1 MKYPLSPDVS
11 RRDYARELNAEQY
24 AAVTTSARHVLVIAG
39 AGSGKTRTLTY
50 RVARLLEEG
59 TPPWRILLLT
69 FTNKAAR
76 EMLTRVSELTGTDAT
91 QLWGGT
97 FHAVANRLLRRH
109 AARLGYQP
117 GFSILDSDDQ
127 KALMRALIRPYSG
140 KSSGKTGGSFS
151 GRNERF
157 PKPEQLLS
165 LHSLAVNTARPWEEV
180 LDSHYPH
187 LKNHAEALSAIYQ
200 AYRERKRETN
210 SMDFDDLLL
219 QLLRLLK
226 EHEDI
231 RQELQ
236 ERFLHVLVDEYQDTN
251 APQEEIIS
259 LLAGGERT
267 SLMAVGDDAQ
277 SIYSWRG
284 ANVDHLFDFSHT
296 YPDAQIYKIE
306 TNYRSVPSILAV
318 SNAAIAQN
326 ARQFTKVLKPARE
339 EGKLKPAVIPAPDN
353 RTEAQFVA
361 RRIDELLAGGIAGK
375 DIAVLYR
382 AHFHSLDVQM
392 ELTRQHIPFRITSG
406 LRFFEQAHVKDVL
419 APLRLLVNPEDE
431 VAFRRIVSTFPRVG
445 EATAGKLYASW
456 KNTLRT
462 WQQQHPDTVPPGGSP
477 GTQSSASPG
486 TPDNTPLFPPLAPF
500 RNTPHSLLLEGMS
513 VPPALRAHWEPFL
526 TLMDSLHPAD
536 TTLTTLEL
544 INRVRLY
551 LDPYWRT
558 AYENYEERME
568 DLEQLARTVADSP
581 DLHDFL
587 SQAALLSETDQETA
601 PEDDCITLSTIHQAK
616 GLEWKAVFII
626 FLAEGMFPH
635 YRVIES
641 GDLREMEEET
651 RLFYVA
657 VTRAED
663 QLYLSWPR
671 YNGHSYDRQFC
682 PPSRFLTHLPSDL
695 LELWEV

>member
-1 MKYPLSPDVS
+1 MKGLLSFAPDC
-11 RRDYARELNAEQY
+11 RDDAAELNAEQY
-24 AAVTTSARHVLVIAG
+24 DAVSTEARHALVIAG

-50 RVARLLEEG
+50 RVARLLRAG
-59 TPPWRILLLT
+59 VPPWRILLLT

-76 EMLTRVSELTGTDAT
+76 EMLSRVAELTGTDAS

-109 AARLGYQP
+109 ATRLGYQP

-127 KALMRALIRPYSG
+127 KALMRALIRTHVG
-140 KSSGKTGGSFS
+140 KAT

-165 LHSLAVNTARPWEEV
+165 LHSLAVNTARPWERV
-180 LDSHYPH
+180 LEERYPH
-187 LKNHAEALSAIYQ
+187 LERHRDAVAALFQ
-200 AYRERKRETN
+200 AYGERKRETN

-226 EHEDI
+226 EHDDI

-236 ERFLHVLVDEYQDTN
+236 ERFLHILVDEYQDTN

-284 ANVDHLFDFSHT
+284 ANVDHLFDFTRT

-306 TNYRSVPSILAV
+306 TNYRSVPSILAI

-326 ARQFTKVLKPARE
+326 ARQFTKILRPARE
-339 EGKLKPAVIPAPDN
+339 EGSLKPAAVPAPDN
-353 RTEAQFVA
+353 RVEALFVA
-361 RRIDELLAGGIAGK
+361 RRIDELLAGGMKGK

-392 ELTRQHIPFRITSG
+392 ELTRNHIPFRITSG

-419 APLRLLVNPEDE
+419 APLRLLANPEDD
-431 VAFRRIVSTFPRVG
+431 VAFRRIVTTFPKVG
-445 EATAGKLYASW
+445 EVTAARLNAGWS
-456 KNTLRT
+456 TVIRT
-462 WQQQHPDTVPPGGSP
+462 WQATHPGEGILPHSDILAEVNVPPSLRP
-477 GTQSSASPG
+477 HWM
-486 TPDNTPLFPPLAPF
+486 NFLA
-500 RNTPHSLLLEGMS
+500 
-513 VPPALRAHWEPFL
+513 
-526 TLMDSLHPAD
+526 LMDSLHPPDA
-536 TTLTTLEL
+536 TLTTLEL
-544 INRVRLY
+544 VNRARLY
-551 LDPYWRT
+551 LDDYWRA

-581 DLHDFL
+581 DLQDFL
-587 SQAALLSETDQETA
+587 SQTALLSEADQETA
-601 PEDDCITLSTIHQAK
+601 SDEDCVTLSTIHQAK
-616 GLEWKAVFII
+616 GLEWKVVFVI
-626 FLAEGMFPH
+626 FLAEGLFPH
-635 YRVIES
+635 YRVIEG
-641 GDLREMEEET
+641 GDTREMEEET

-682 PPSRFLTHLPSDL
+682 PPSRFLTHLPADL

>member
-11 RRDYARELNAEQY
+11 HRDYTRELNAEQY
-24 AAVTTSARHVLVIAG
+24 AAVTTSARHALVIAG

-109 AARLGYQP
+109 ATRLGYQP

-140 KSSGKTGGSFS
+140 KSSG
-151 GRNERF
+151 RDARF

-165 LHSLAVNTARPWEEV
+165 LHSLAVNTSRPWEDV
-180 LDSHYPH
+180 LNSHYPH
-187 LKNHAEALSAIYQ
+187 LKNHAEALTAIYH
-200 AYRERKRETN
+200 AYRERKQATN

-226 EHEDI
+226 EHEGI

-251 APQEEIIS
+251 APQEDIIS
-259 LLAGGERT
+259 LLAGGEHT

-284 ANVDHLFDFSHT
+284 ANVDHLFDFNRT

-326 ARQFTKVLKPARE
+326 ARQFTKTLKPARE
-339 EGKLKPAVIPAPDN
+339 EGKLKPAAIPAPDN

-361 RRIDELLAGGIAGK
+361 RRIDELLADGIAGK

-406 LRFFEQAHVKDVL
+406 LRFFEQAHVKDIL
-419 APLRLLVNPEDE
+419 APLRLLINPEDE
-431 VAFRRIVSTFPRVG
+431 IAFRRIVSTFPRVG
-445 EATAGKLYASW
+445 EATAGKLYDAW

-462 WQQQHPDTVPPGGSP
+462 WQQQHPDT
-477 GTQSSASPG
+477 
-486 TPDNTPLFPPLAPF
+486 DPLT
-500 RNTPHSLLLEGMS
+500 TPHSTLLEGMR

-536 TTLTTLEL
+536 TTLTTLEH

-601 PEDDCITLSTIHQAK
+601 QEDDCITLSTIHQAK
-616 GLEWKAVFII
+616 GLEWKVVFII

-641 GDLREMEEET
+641 GNLREIEEET